1 MTGPEWI
8 EPEPP
13 EPDLS
18 DQEHTGSMVL
28 AFHREEE
35 LPPDI
40 ALDLRLHEILET
52 TLAEHAG
59 YGSHDCARE
68 R

>member
-18 DQEHTGSMVL
+18 DQEQTGSMVL

-40 ALDLRLHEILET
+40 ALDLRLHEILESALRST
-52 TLAEHAG
+52 RL
-59 YGSHDCARE
+59 RE
-68 R
+68 P